1 MIDLQ
6 TVNAHVS
13 RVPFFRFLN
22 FEFQSLDSL
31 HAEAE
36 MTFDDR
42 HIGNP
47 IMEYYHGGII
57 ASFMEA
63 TAAIAVLVLAAA
75 AARADDMGKTDFMQ
89 GCAGCHG
96 ETAMGQGP
104 LAEFLTVEVP
114 DLTQLSARNDGTFP
128 MLDVI
133 HIIDGRT
140 GMRPHGDPM
149 PIWGAIFKSGAL
161 GESGIYGGAEAVA
174 RGRILSVAYYLE
186 SIQK

>member
-47 IMEYYHGGII
+47 VMEYYHGGII

-63 TAAIAVLVLAAA
+63 TAAIAVQPDFADVPAKPINLTVDYLRPGVKGPLF
-75 AARADDMGKTDFMQ
+75 ARANVTRKGKRMASVSVLSWQTDR
-89 GCAGCHG
+89 
-96 ETAMGQGP
+96 E
-104 LAEFLTVEVP
+104 
-114 DLTQLSARNDGTFP
+114 
-128 MLDVI
+128 
-133 HIIDGRT
+133 
-140 GMRPHGDPM
+140 
-149 PIWGAIFKSGAL
+149 K
-161 GESGIYGGAEAVA
+161 AVA
-174 RGRILSVAYYLE
+174 EGLYHFLLV
-186 SIQK
+186 

>member
-1 MIDLQ
+1 MDLQ

-22 FEFQSLDSL
+22 FEVQSLDDL

-63 TAAIAVLVLAAA
+63 TAAITVQPDFADLPAKPINLTVDYLRPGVKGPLF
-75 AARADDMGKTDFMQ
+75 ARANVTRKGKRMASVSVVTWQ
-89 GCAGCHG
+89 
-96 ETAMGQGP
+96 
-104 LAEFLTVEVP
+104 AERE
-114 DLTQLSARNDGTFP
+114 Q
-128 MLDVI
+128 
-133 HIIDGRT
+133 
-140 GMRPHGDPM
+140 
-149 PIWGAIFKSGAL
+149 
-161 GESGIYGGAEAVA
+161 AVA
-174 RGRILSVAYYLE
+174 EGLYHFLLV
-186 SIQK
+186 